1 MVETK
6 YKSASGPEEIINK
19 RMRNS
24 GGEEADRTIKS
35 GEGVRRVFHNIHFG
49 VAQADRLMDA
59 QDARDRAELIKRDA
73 QLRAMEKLAEGK
85 S

>member
-6 YKSASGPEEIINK
+6 YKSASGPDEIINK

-35 GEGVRRVFHNIHFG
+35 GEGVRRVFHNIHLSGSAKQHGEGNPGEGDIHGNRRG
-49 VAQADRLMDA
+49 VV
-59 QDARDRAELIKRDA
+59 
-73 QLRAMEKLAEGK
+73 
-85 S
+85 